1 MARNSNRE
9 QGPQSAGPREL
20 SCDSEA
26 FKSVEFLPQ
35 GDTIN
40 AVSYLQT
47 LYNLRDAPH
56 DKCPAKKKIMLQH
69 NNARHHIVRLQGDRV
84 QTNGRNVSTRRSG
97 PSFHGLS
104 SYARTA
110 MCDRWGG
117 PGRVVGYKL
126 LNRSSTV
133 TQGGRKHLRHFVLGQ
148 WTECTDLTAIRRFL
162 YSYIM
167 SNGLM
172 SSTSCREGV
181 CVCVCVCVCG
191 INHAMRMPRIIPS
204 SVVCPALQYFSTL
217 SHKGYDFRKKKLLN
231 TECVFWFFLQLL
243 SKTFHILRRTQRDI
257 IYHNSTAVF
266 TSCKAPANLV
276 RFSWNLSF
284 LKRFS
289 KNTEISHFM
298 KIRSVEVELSR
309 ANRQTDRQTWLS

>member
-181 CVCVCVCVCG
+181 CVCVCVCVCVVS
-191 INHAMRMPRIIPS
+191 ITQC
-204 SVVCPALQYFSTL
+204 VCPVSYRHLWYVRLYSIFLRYLIKGMIFEKKNYWTQNVCSDFFYNFCLKHFTFWEELSEILSIIIVQRSSLPVKHPLILSDFHETWVFSN
-217 SHKGYDFRKKKLLN
+217 DFRKILKY
-231 TECVFWFFLQLL
+231 
-243 SKTFHILRRTQRDI
+243 HILWKYVQWK
-257 IYHNSTAVF
+257 S
-266 TSCKAPANLV
+266 SCPV
-276 RFSWNLSF
+276 
-284 LKRFS
+284 
-289 KNTEISHFM
+289 
-298 KIRSVEVELSR
+298 
-309 ANRQTDRQTWLS
+309 QTDRQTDRHD